1 MVKQP
6 RVTIITD
13 SSSCLPREL
22 QKSNGII
29 IVPHLLITDGIAYR
43 DGIDIEP
50 SQFYHLLQKNK
61 DISTTSGPNPLA
73 FLEAFLK
80 ASAQGNEILC
90 LTLSPRF
97 SASTFDSAKIA
108 ARLAQ
113 EKHPKLKINVIDSQ
127 AAAGAEGLIALE
139 AARTSL
145 RGKSLDMVTARV
157 EELIPRVQLLAFL
170 DTLRYL
176 GKSGKIPKMK
186 VWAGSLLRFKPLT
199 ELSQG
204 DARLLAKPRSR
215 AKAMEQLIH
224 IVSERMGGRPVH
236 INVMHADAPNDAAE
250 LSRRVR
256 NLLNCHEIF
265 ISEFTPVMGAHTG
278 PGLLGLAFY
287 SDC

>member
-1 MVKQP
+1 MVQQR

-22 QKSNGII
+22 RKSNGII
-29 IVPHLLITDGIAYR
+29 VVPHLLITDGIAYR

-50 SQFYHLLQKNK
+50 SQFYHRLQENK
-61 DISTTSGPNPLA
+61 DITTSGPNPQA

-80 ASAQGNEILC
+80 ASAQGDEILC

-113 EKHPKLKINVIDSQ
+113 EKHPELKINVVDSQ

-139 AARTSL
+139 AARTSFE
-145 RGKSLDMVTARV
+145 GKPLNMVTARV

-170 DTLRYL
+170 DTLFYL

-186 VWAGSLLRFKPLT
+186 VWVGSLLRFKPLT

-204 DARLLAKPRSR
+204 NARMLAKPRSR
-215 AKAMEQLIH
+215 AKAMEQLID
-224 IVSERMGGRPVH
+224 IVSERMGEKPVH
-236 INVMHADAPNDAAE
+236 INIMHADAPNDAAE
-250 LSRRVR
+250 LSRKAR

-265 ISEFTPVMGAHTG
+265 MSEFTPVMGAHTG